1 MGVQL
6 VGTWF
11 GVIAVITLIVASVGL
26 FALTAHGVAQRQQEI
41 GVRVALGAQATQ
53 VVWMF
58 VRRTLRQLAAGLA
71 LGLVGALTVG
81 QFIGYLGTISPRD
94 PITIALVSA
103 LLVVVAVIAT
113 LLPARRATRIDPMT
127 ALRAD

>member
-71 LGLVGALTVG
+71 LGLVGVLTVG

>member
-1 MGVQL
+1 
-6 VGTWF
+6 VGTWC
-11 GVIAVITLIVASVGL
+11 GVIAIITLMVASVGL

-41 GVRVALGAQATQ
+41 GVRIALGAQRGD

-58 VRRTLRQLAAGLA
+58 LRRTLLQLTAGLA
-71 LGLVGALTVG
+71 LGLGGALTVG

-94 PITIALVSA
+94 PITIALVSG
-103 LLVVVAVIAT
+103 LLVVVAMIAT
-113 LLPARRATRIDPMT
+113 LLPARRAARVDPMS